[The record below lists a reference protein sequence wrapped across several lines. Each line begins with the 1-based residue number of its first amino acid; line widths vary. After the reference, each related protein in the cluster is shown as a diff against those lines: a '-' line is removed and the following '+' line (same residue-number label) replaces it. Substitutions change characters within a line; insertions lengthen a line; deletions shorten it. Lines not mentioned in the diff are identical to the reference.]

1 MSMFTF
7 AISSLTPSNLP
18 WSMGETFQVPMRYCF
33 FIASDFI
40 FTMDTS
46 TIECHFCY
54 GPVTSF
60 FLELLA
66 PLSPV
71 AYWTLCNPGRVGGWW
86 LMSLCLFILVLGFL
100 GQEYWSGLPL
110 PPPVDHI
117 LSELFTMTC
126 CLGWPCTVWLTASL
140 SYQGPSPQEGYDPWR
155 TILGTAKRKIDMKE
169 EEIFKKMKLAKS
181 FIRFF
186 KNIRA
191 L

>member
-18 WSMGETFQVPMRYCF
+18 WSMGVTFQVPMRYCF

-71 AYWTLCNPGRVGGWW
+71 AYWTLCNPGRVGGGGG
-86 LMSLCLFILVLGFL
+86 SCLFAFSYWYWGSWGKNTGVGFHFLPQWTTFCQSSLLWLVVLGGPAQYDL
-100 GQEYWSGLPL
+100 QLHWVIKVLHHKKDMTHE
-110 PPPVDHI
+110 
-117 LSELFTMTC
+117 EL
-126 CLGWPCTVWLTASL
+126 
-140 SYQGPSPQEGYDPWR
+140 Y
-155 TILGTAKRKIDMKE
+155 
-169 EEIFKKMKLAKS
+169 
-181 FIRFF
+181 
-186 KNIRA
+186 
-191 L
+191 